1 MAFQWLLRGAT
12 GTVLINWG
20 LPWLRSVFKF
30 LSFLDAA
37 PVTVAY
43 IQKCVRD
50 GLYDGATFY
59 RSDFVIQCGLF
70 GLKRENPH
78 GQWNSFLKETHA
90 KTIMQLFVF
99 DLNR

>member
-1 MAFQWLLRGAT
+1 MSVVLAT
-12 GTVLINWG
+12 ELGNIVL
-20 LPWLRSVFKF
+20 KF
-30 LSFLDAA
+30 RPDAA